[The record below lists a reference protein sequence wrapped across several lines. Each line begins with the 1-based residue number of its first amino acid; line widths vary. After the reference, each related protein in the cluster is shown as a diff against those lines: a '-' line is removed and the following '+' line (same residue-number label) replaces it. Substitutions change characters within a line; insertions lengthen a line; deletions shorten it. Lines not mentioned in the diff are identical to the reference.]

1 MATHVTGGPHR
12 PGHADAANCR
22 GLITVTMTFRR
33 PRTRRRHPSYAR
45 YVYRIEHSA
54 TIVAACGDIDASNAC
69 DLLQEA
75 RCRTVIRRAP
85 LILDLTAVTFLGSDG
100 LRTLLAV
107 GQRHASTATPWI
119 VVPGPATSRLLQIG
133 DTRRQIPTAASVSE
147 ALTIL
152 RAARPI

>member
-100 LRTLLAV
+100 LPLAV
-107 GQRHASTATPWI
+107 QLVGRVGAEDTLFSLAGQIEAAAPW
-119 VVPGPATSRLLQIG
+119 AQ
-133 DTRRQIPTAASVSE
+133 RRPTVS
-147 ALTIL
+147 
-152 RAARPI
+152 